1 MQRMKPLASQGKPAR
16 APWGHSPQFPP
27 QQVQQ
32 TLEARAAAA
41 ATVVPP
47 MVGGPP
53 FVGPGKQGV
62 VEEREL
68 GDQAG

>member
-1 MQRMKPLASQGKPAR
+1 MKPLASQVSLPGQLGDTESGLSPKP
-16 APWGHSPQFPP
+16 PL

-53 FVGPGKQGV
+53 FVGPGK
-62 VEEREL
+62 
-68 GDQAG
+68 